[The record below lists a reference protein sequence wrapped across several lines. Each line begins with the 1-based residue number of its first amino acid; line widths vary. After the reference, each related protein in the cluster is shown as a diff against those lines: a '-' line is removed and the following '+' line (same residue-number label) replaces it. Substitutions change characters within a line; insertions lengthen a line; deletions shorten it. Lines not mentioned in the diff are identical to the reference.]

1 MMSTKH
7 TLLLLIRLLQECL
20 EEDYTVEELRSKI
33 RDMLRLLG
41 VYEELQG
48 LSIRRDEHT
57 ERQGLGISK
66 DNHADLQ
73 RLGIKKD
80 KEGDVAIPI
89 PSYTQSL

>member
-1 MMSTKH
+1 MMSTKN

-41 VYEELQG
+41 VCEELRG
-48 LSIRRDEHT
+48 VGIR
-57 ERQGLGISK
+57 
-66 DNHADLQ
+66 
-73 RLGIKKD
+73 KD

-89 PSYTQSL
+89 PSYPQSL